1 MTTITQTDLLEEL
14 QREAARRRASTSL
27 LGYNLY
33 TIPGYVPSR
42 FHTYLCN
49 TIDDFMSTTNSEG
62 FDILLLSVPPQ
73 TGKSTTVTESLPAYW
88 LGKHP
93 EKKWMIASYNT
104 DFASNF
110 GRKNRQK
117 AQTLNP
123 EIFPGFSLIDSPCNN
138 IEFYTPQGG
147 GIYSA
152 GILAGLTGHTA
163 DCFIIDDPIKT
174 RQEAESS
181 TTKEAI

>member
-73 TGKSTTVTESLPAYW
+73 TGKEEALTNDILTTKGW
-88 LGKHP
+88 
-93 EKKWMIASYNT
+93 KK
-104 DFASNF
+104 F
-110 GRKNRQK
+110 GEVHSGEYK
-117 AQTLNP
+117 
-123 EIFPGFSLIDSPCNN
+123 
-138 IEFYTPQGG
+138 
-147 GIYSA
+147 YSA
-152 GILAGLTGHTA
+152 
-163 DCFIIDDPIKT
+163 
-174 RQEAESS
+174 E
-181 TTKEAI
+181 